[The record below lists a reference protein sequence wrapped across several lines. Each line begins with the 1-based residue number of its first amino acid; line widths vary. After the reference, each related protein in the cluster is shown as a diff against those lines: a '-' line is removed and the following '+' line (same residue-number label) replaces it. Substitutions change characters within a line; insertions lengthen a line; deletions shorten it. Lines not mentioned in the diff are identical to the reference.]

1 MAVAAM
7 NPLVLLIG
15 AFFVLIVLRVNIGF
29 ALILASLSVM
39 VQQDLPFVSVINQM
53 YANIDSFPL
62 MAVPFFM
69 FLGRLLNSGGITD
82 RLLRVADVTVGH
94 IRGGL
99 GHVNVFVSM
108 VFASLSGSAAADT
121 ASIGSILIPAMKK
134 AGYDPAFTVALTAAS
149 STLGVIIP
157 PSIILIVYGA
167 FGNVSI
173 GALFLGGV
181 IPGILIGL
189 FMMAYTYVLA
199 VRHGYPPNARADM
212 RAVGRALVKG
222 APPLAIPVIVLG
234 GVVTGVFTPTEAGIS
249 AVVWAMFLGFV
260 IYREVGWREL
270 PGMLARSAIDFSVP
284 LFTVAGAG
292 IFGWLISYLGA
303 ADLVVKYILSVT
315 RDPHGIMLMLV
326 GFLLLIGTVLNPIS
340 AVLIFLPIIQA
351 LGDAASIDPVHLG
364 VLTTVAL
371 SVGLVTPPY
380 GICLLIATQIGE
392 VPITRA
398 IVAVIPI
405 VGLSI
410 LVAITSLW
418 LPEIVIGL
426 PKALM
431 PAVFAP

>member
-1 MAVAAM
+1 M
-7 NPLVLLIG
+7 NPLVLLLG
-15 AFFVLIVLRVNIGF
+15 TFFLLILLRVNIGF
-29 ALILASLSVM
+29 ALILASVTVM
-39 VQQDLPFVSVINQM
+39 LHQDLPLVSVINQM
-53 YANIDSFPL
+53 YASIDSFPL

-69 FLGRLLNSGGITD
+69 FLGRVLNSGGITE
-82 RLLRVADVTVGH
+82 RLLRVADVAVGH
-94 IRGGL
+94 VRGGL

-181 IPGILIGL
+181 LPGVLIGL

-199 VRHGYPPNARADM
+199 IRHGYPANPRATLGEI
-212 RAVGRALVKG
+212 GRALLKG

-234 GVVTGVFTPTEAGIS
+234 GVVAGVFTPTEAAIS
-249 AVVWAMFLGFV
+249 AVVWALFLSFV
-260 IYREVGWREL
+260 VYREVRWRRL
-270 PGMLARSAIDFSVP
+270 PEMLARSAVDFAVP

-303 ADLVVKYILSVT
+303 ADLVVEFIFSVT
-315 RDPHGIMLMLV
+315 RNRYGIMLMLI

-351 LGDAASIDPVHLG
+351 LGEAAQIDPVHLG
-364 VLTTVAL
+364 VLTTVTL
-371 SVGLVTPPY
+371 SVGLVSPPY

-392 VPITRA
+392 VPIVRS
-398 IVAVIPI
+398 IIAVIPI
-405 VGLSI
+405 VALTV
-410 LVAITSLW
+410 LVAVASLW
-418 LPEIVIGL
+418 LPGIVLAI
-426 PKALM
+426 PRAFM
-431 PAVFAP
+431 PAAFVG